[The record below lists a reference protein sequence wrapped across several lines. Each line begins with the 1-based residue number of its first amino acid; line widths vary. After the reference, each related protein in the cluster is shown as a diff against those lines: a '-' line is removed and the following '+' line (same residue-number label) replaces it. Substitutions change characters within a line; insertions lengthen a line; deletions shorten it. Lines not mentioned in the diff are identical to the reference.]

1 MNDMAD
7 NFLLLTTSAGIALI
21 LLGVGWLAVA
31 SWLTPDGRHAV
42 SRQARHAGWEGR
54 EDELHRFTV
63 AYLLARHD
71 TPRWPVVDMDTT
83 EFPAVGVS

>member
-1 MNDMAD
+1 MSGMAE
-7 NFLLLTTSAGIALI
+7 NFPLLTASAGIALM
-21 LLGVGWLAVA
+21 LLGVGYLAVA
-31 SWLTPDGRHAV
+31 SWLTPAGRHAM
-42 SRQARHAGWEGR
+42 SRQPRHAGWEGR

-63 AYLLARHD
+63 AYLVERN